1 VAAVAVRAVRGGGVV
16 SAWTAVYA
24 GARLPRPCRCARGTC
39 RRCLVRL
46 GLVPPSARDLAR
58 AEAAQRKLDRA
69 IERAAVE
76 PSTDDEREQRAADTQ
91 EALAQLERM
100 AINGVLPTL
109 K

>member
-1 VAAVAVRAVRGGGVV
+1 V

-46 GLVPPSARDLAR
+46 GLIPPSTRDLAR
-58 AEAAQRKLDRA
+58 AEAAQRKLNKAVDRIIA
-69 IERAAVE
+69 GETSVMAGPTTSEAH
-76 PSTDDEREQRAADTQ
+76 EQRAADTE

-100 AINGVLPTL
+100 AACGVRP
-109 K
+109 